1 MEEMQSKISRAAKLY
16 DDMIENHRNL
26 MDDPK
31 DIDQADRLLDAM
43 MDLFDMGLPNP
54 FRSIDESSF
63 SVNAAIRPSKEN
75 KIVTGVKE

>member
-31 DIDQADRLLDAM
+31 DID
-43 MDLFDMGLPNP
+43 
-54 FRSIDESSF
+54 
-63 SVNAAIRPSKEN
+63 
-75 KIVTGVKE
+75 